1 MYQEIQ
7 ALVEVFFENK
17 SVLAAAK
24 CSNVK
29 RQAKNK
35 IPSHAQQLAGR

>member
-29 RQAKNK
+29 RQAKK
-35 IPSHAQQLAGR
+35 MSPLHHMHSSWL